1 MKFNFYHTFCDEIVI
16 FPTIAISFLFKEI
29 YIGWLFWSVK
39 IDYEKYEERQK

>member
-1 MKFNFYHTFCDEIVI
+1 MKIKFKNSFCEEIVI

-39 IDYEKYEERQK
+39 IDYEKYEKR